1 MACQMCT
8 LIALLTVFRQ
18 NMHIWYDY
26 CKAIIQEFK
35 LMPFWVG
42 KSSEVALH
50 ASMSNCTWNH
60 SILAVPMHWS
70 DWTWGTSWHVTAAW
84 ITGSMWTGNSTKC
97 GSWYRLESMSDVD
110 SDPAWIS
117 HLAVS
122 QQYKQYAKGVALES
136 PVNAAAG
143 GERGW
148 STQLN
153 NQIWWMLNVSRGQH
167 NVWGMVSSEFLR

>member
-1 MACQMCT
+1 MACHMCT
-8 LIALLTVFRQ
+8 LIALLRVFRQ
-18 NMHIWYDY
+18 NMHTWYDY
-26 CKAIIQEFK
+26 CKSIHTGID
-35 LMPFWVG
+35 VG

-60 SILAVPMHWS
+60 SMWAVPMYWS
-70 DWTWGTSWHVTAAW
+70 DWTWGTSWNVTAAW
-84 ITGSMWTGNSTKC
+84 IKGSMWTGDSTKC
-97 GSWYRLESMSDVD
+97 GAWYRLESMSDVD

-117 HLAVS
+117 HRAVS
-122 QQYKQYAKGVALES
+122 QQYKQYAKGVALEF

-153 NQIWWMLNVSRGQH
+153 NQIWWMWHVRHCEQGTAKCVGH
-167 NVWGMVSSEFLR
+167 DVVWISF